1 MGFVAVREIYLREDS
16 SVASIRHHRVLLDMA
31 ILRARLQ
38 AEEAMTD
45 DWHHRKQCFKAQY
58 LWMAI
63 VALVVMFVSGPAQ
76 AQPAYRSGQV
86 VSPAYEGW
94 EEDPDGSLYFLFG
107 YMNSNWEEEPVVP
120 VGPENYIR
128 VIEAG
133 TNGDTFQATGADQG
147 QPTRFQPRRNRFV
160 FRVPV
165 PDGFTGDDELIW
177 RLMTRGEA
185 VTAYAT
191 LALDYK
197 VDGLIKASEQGAL
210 GAGTSS
216 PAVRANKAPELRL
229 EGPATRTARVGS
241 PLELVAIATDD
252 DVPRRTES
260 RCHQLNLATGLGAG
274 QNIPC
279 GWDKPRQITVGSA
292 TGLRLSWYVYRGAG
306 APIFKPD
313 QAKTWEDTRVHANSP
328 WAQHWSPP
336 PIPEDGRY
344 VTEVTFH
351 EPGTYVLR
359 CLASDGALGVDADV
373 TVTVTE

>member
-1 MGFVAVREIYLREDS
+1 MVSVGYCAVLFN
-16 SVASIRHHRVLLDMA
+16 VT
-31 ILRARLQ
+31 ILRINVTILRTLLLV
-38 AEEAMTD
+38 EEAMTN
-45 DWHHRKQCFKAQY
+45 DWHHRKKCLNSQY
-58 LWMAI
+58 LWMVI
-63 VALVVMFVSGPAQ
+63 VAVAVMFSSVQAQ

-94 EEDPDGSLYFLFG
+94 EEDPDGALYFLFG
-107 YMNSNWEEEPVVP
+107 YMNSNWEEEPIVP

-128 VIEAG
+128 VIQAG
-133 TNGDTFQATGADQG
+133 PDGDTFESTVADQG

-165 PDGFTGDDELIW
+165 PEDFTGDDELIW
-177 RLMTRGEA
+177 RLTTRGET

-197 VDGLIKASEQGAL
+197 VDAVVKASEQGAL
-210 GAGTSS
+210 GAGSS
-216 PAVRANKAPELRL
+216 NPAIRANKAPELTL
-229 EGPATRTARVGS
+229 EGATTRTARVGS
-241 PLELVAIATDD
+241 PIELVAIAADD

-260 RCHQLNLATGLGAG
+260 RCHQSSPTGFDAG

-279 GWDKPRQITVGSA
+279 GWDKPRQITVDSA

-306 APIFKPD
+306 VPTFEPD

-344 VTEVTFH
+344 VTEVTFR

-373 TVTVTE
+373 TVTVTQ

>member
-1 MGFVAVREIYLREDS
+1 MVSDRYR
-16 SVASIRHHRVLLDMA
+16 RVLLDVA
-31 ILRARLQ
+31 ILRTRSLV
-38 AEEAMTD
+38 EEAMTN
-45 DWHHRKQCFKAQY
+45 DWHHRRKCLNFQY
-58 LWMAI
+58 LWTAI
-63 VALVVMFVSGPAQ
+63 VVTAVIVVAVQAQ

-94 EEDPDGSLYFLFG
+94 EEDPDGALYFLFG

-133 TNGDTFQATGADQG
+133 SNDDTYEATGADEG

-165 PDGFTGDDELIW
+165 PEDFSSDDELIW
-177 RLMTRGEA
+177 RLTTRGEA

-252 DVPRRTES
+252 DVPPRTES
-260 RCHQLNLATGLGAG
+260 RCHQVSPTLGFIS

-306 APIFKPD
+306 APTFEPE